1 MVNMSEISKAR
12 SDYLDKCFNG
22 FIRGRSLSTSRDAEV
37 FFESICSQPS
47 PSTCLEKVFARREAL
62 SALSHSIRLLATKV
76 LICKRI
82 CPFITY
88 LTHPDCEAIFGG
100 QLLEKLIQI
109 IVVPP
114 TTLNSMLQLYL
125 DDEFLDKDSNTEAL
139 ASLCL
144 HLINN
149 PSNEVAQGILAVS
162 AAVAKKPFTNHHLHK
177 IRELGYRIDKA
188 LSMKST
194 AVVMTGGESPEGR
207 HDNDF
212 GDFRKISIFPT
223 PDELSSTSRPF
234 YRRAVDVMTCDPT
247 VRSNVHIDNQY
258 RLLREDMLAELR
270 EDLKQVSN
278 PRKGRRSPTVL
289 GRLTPV
295 GFYTGDE
302 ARGQACALLVGVG
315 SGLEIIQSKPQ
326 NTRRAFLKDNSQF
339 LRHQSFGAI
348 CQGNELVGFAFV
360 VRDIDKLSGSPPVV
374 GLQFTSVDVISEV
387 LTAFHASQDIRFIIV
402 NTPVFAYE
410 PVLER
415 IKHINELTFGNRL
428 LGLPSGEEGD
438 ESVEYQPS
446 GCVSDWIRRHGDKSG
461 SEMVIRVDN
470 RLLRLDEAQHAAV
483 LTALKSNIAIIQ
495 GPPGTG
501 KSFVGALVAKLLL
514 DEPSTRILV
523 IAYTN
528 HALDQFLEDIIK
540 MGVTPEIMTRL
551 GSKYSPATESL
562 VFEKQFQRY
571 QYRRSPEA
579 NIRLFRLKD
588 DLNEARDKLNEL
600 FQKLSTSLTSS
611 DLLMHLEF
619 SEDSQAQQYWNAF
632 QIPTLDNDFTLAGR
646 KGSKMQEDFLIN
658 SWRQGRG
665 PGMMKHYI
673 PQECLGVW
681 KLHRDD
687 RQKLV
692 TIWANALRR
701 EQIETVRLHVSLFNT
716 LQHEI
721 DTLYSEAR
729 CDFVKTKRLVGSTT
743 TAAAKYS
750 ALIKATGPTC
760 VLVEEAGEILEAHI
774 LTALG
779 PSAKQLILIGD
790 HKQLRPKCKNYGLTV
805 EKGDGYDLNRSMFE
819 RLILQGHEYAT
830 LSKQHRMAPEISQLI
845 RVATYPGLQ
854 DGDKTRN
861 RPAVRGIPAR
871 VAFIN
876 HEHPE
881 VEFSAV
887 QELRDG
893 GALAS
898 KQNHFEAEMVLNV
911 VKYMGQQG
919 YKTDNIVIL
928 TPYLGQLRLL
938 RDMLSKNNDPL
949 LSDLDSHE
957 LRQAGLLTAAAAKV
971 EKGQIRLAT
980 IDNYQGEES
989 DIVIASLTR
998 SNNKGEIG
1006 FMKAPE
1012 RLNVLLSRARNCLIM
1027 IGNMDTFMKSSQG
1040 QETWLPFFSLMKQH
1054 NYLQDGFWVRCEQH
1068 PERTAMLS
1076 KPGDFSTHCPDG
1088 GCSELC
1094 GALLACGVH
1103 TCQRRCHRLLDHSNT
1118 PCDELIEKQ
1127 CAKQHTFHVACG
1139 KEQLT
1144 GCETCL
1150 KEEET
1155 IRRRTQKHLKI
1166 EKARL
1171 TRQAQYQR
1179 ELEQIQDEIAH
1190 QRRILRDDQKIAEQ
1204 QATIEQE
1211 RVSLAT
1217 LKDTVSRQNAL
1228 KVTKEAAK
1236 ADSKGP
1242 ATAKDPLNNITTQ
1255 TRNDDEIEPGSA
1267 REEWEIMKTDE
1278 LARSPVLD
1286 QLMTMIGLESI
1297 KRALLNIKSKVD
1309 TARLQDISTD
1319 SERFGCSLLGN
1330 PGTGKTT
1337 VARLY
1342 AKFLTSMGVIAG
1354 VCFKET
1360 SGSKLANIGVS
1371 GTEQLVQEVL
1381 DDGGG
1386 VIFIDEAYQL
1396 SSGNSPGGRA
1406 VLDYLLAEVENLN
1419 SKVVFIL
1426 AGYAKQM
1433 ETFFAHNPGFPSRF
1447 PHELKFD
1454 DYTDDELLRIL
1465 ESKINAKYSGRMK
1478 VEDGSQGLYCRIVA
1492 RRIGRGRGK
1501 EGFGNAR
1508 AVENVLAEIT
1518 QRQSERLRRQ
1528 RRQCEKPDVFV
1539 LTQQDLIGPE
1549 PSSALDAST
1558 AWKKLQDLIG
1568 LPSVKNS
1575 VGALVDTLKDNYQRE
1590 VQEQPIIEYNL
1601 NKVFLG
1607 NPGTGKTTVAKLYGQ
1622 VLVDLGMLSNGE
1634 VVIKNPSDFVGGHLG
1649 QSEQQTKGIL
1659 ASTMGKVLVIDEAYG
1674 LYGGNAS
1681 QGGGGFSDPYKS
1693 AVVDTIVAEIQSV
1706 PGEDRCV
1713 LLLGYEEQMEEMFQ
1727 NVNPGLSRRFPLASA
1742 FEFEDFDKDEMKQIL
1757 ELKLKQQAYRA
1768 TDRAKEV
1775 ALDMVERARNRPN
1788 FGNAGEI
1795 DIILNDAKARHQK
1808 RQRAGETKRA
1818 ADMLEAIDFDEDFDR
1833 LSQAETNIALLFKD
1847 TIGSE
1852 SIVAKLQGYQHTV
1865 RTMKAMGLDPL
1876 KSIPFTFLFRGPP
1889 GTGKTTTARK
1899 IGKIYYD
1906 MGFLAQ
1912 AEVIDCSA
1920 SDLIGQF
1927 VGQTGPKVRQLFD
1940 RALGRVLLIDEA
1952 YRLAEGHFAKEA
1964 LDEIVDAVT
1973 KERYTKR
1980 LIIIL
1985 AGYDNDINRL
1995 LSVNQGLT
2003 SRFPET
2009 IDFAGLPPQK
2019 CFNLLVNL
2027 IQKRQRDIQSQGN
2040 GMLDASCFND
2050 PTATFKNTCCR
2061 LFEDISKQPNWASGR
2076 DIETLAES
2084 MFRKALQ
2091 HVSIRDSAS
2100 SPTTIT
2106 ISETIA
2112 IAELEGMLRERG
2124 NRATGILEAYS
2135 QQDNTVAFAEQQ
2147 PPPQTINR
2155 GPPTTEPDP
2164 STSESAADEVQ
2175 DCETQKLDPIQARK
2189 PNTKLQATRDAGV
2202 SDEVWHQLQFDAAAE
2217 VAREHAYQA
2226 KLKAQREAIDD
2237 VIRDKIVKELLEEE
2251 ARRKKEAEAQAKL
2264 QARGLCPMGYQWI
2277 RQATGWRC
2285 AGGSHFVS
2293 QDQLA

>member
-1 MVNMSEISKAR
+1 MSVVRDGR
-12 SDYLDKCFNG
+12 SEHLDKCFNA
-22 FIRGRSLSTSRDAEV
+22 FIRGRSVSTVRDAEV

-47 PSTCLEKVFARREAL
+47 PATCLEKLFARREAL
-62 SALSHSIRLLATKV
+62 AAVSHSIRLLTTNV

-82 CPFITY
+82 FPFIIH
-88 LTHPDCEAIFGG
+88 LTHPDCAAICGG
-100 QLLEKLIQI
+100 QLLEKLIEI
-109 IVVPP
+109 IADHP

-125 DDEFLDKDSNTEAL
+125 HDEFIDKDANTEAL
-139 ASLCL
+139 ASLCF
-144 HLINN
+144 HLVDS
-149 PSNEVAQGILAVS
+149 PSNEVAQEIPAVS
-162 AAVAKKPFTNHHLHK
+162 AVIAKKPFTSHHLHRV
-177 IRELGYRIDKA
+177 REFGYRIQKA
-188 LSMKST
+188 LSMKYT
-194 AVVMTGGESPEGR
+194 TVVVTGMETPEGR

-223 PDELSSTSRPF
+223 PDELSSTTRPF
-234 YRRAVDVMTCDPT
+234 YRRAVDVMACEPT

-270 EDLKQVSN
+270 DDLKAVSS

-289 GRLTPV
+289 GNLTPF
-295 GFYTGDE
+295 GLFTGDQ
-302 ARGQACALLVGVG
+302 ARGQPCALLVGIG
-315 SGLEIIQSKPQ
+315 SGLGPIQANAPKA
-326 NTRRAFLKDNSQF
+326 RRAFLKDNPQI
-339 LRHQSFGAI
+339 LRHQSFGAV
-348 CQGNELVGFAFV
+348 CQGTELVGFAFV
-360 VRDIDKLSGSPPVV
+360 VRDIDKLSENPPVI
-374 GLQFTSVDVISEV
+374 GLQFTSVDVIARV
-387 LTAFHASQDIRFIIV
+387 LTAFHAAKDLRFIIV
-402 NTPVFAYE
+402 DTPVFAYE
-410 PVLER
+410 PVLQR
-415 IKHINELTFGNRL
+415 MKDITGLTLENRL
-428 LGLPSGEEGD
+428 LGVPDGEDGGGC
-438 ESVEYQPS
+438 VEYQPS
-446 GCVSDWIRRHGDKSG
+446 SCVSNWIRLHGETTGSG
-461 SEMVIRVDN
+461 TNIRVDG
-470 RLLRLDEAQHAAV
+470 RVLRLDEAQHAAV
-483 LTALKSNIAIIQ
+483 LKCLQSSVAIVQ

-514 DEPSTRILV
+514 DDPSTRMLA

-528 HALDQFLEDIIK
+528 HALDQFMEEIME
-540 MGVTPEIMTRL
+540 MGVSTDIMTRL
-551 GSKYSPATESL
+551 GSKYTTATKSL
-562 VFEKQFQRY
+562 LFKNQFQAY
-571 QYRRSPEA
+571 TYRRSSEA

-588 DLNEARDKLNEL
+588 DLNETRNKLDES
-600 FQKLSTSLTSS
+600 FQKLNKSLTSW
-611 DLLMHLEF
+611 DLLMYLEF
-619 SEDSQAQQYWNAF
+619 SEDPQAQQYWNAF
-632 QIPTLDNDFTLAGR
+632 QIPSLDSDFTLAGSR
-646 KGSKMQEDFLIN
+646 GNKMQPDFLIN

-665 PGMMKHYI
+665 PGMMKHYL
-673 PQECLGVW
+673 PSECFGAW
-681 KLHRDD
+681 KLGRDD

-692 TIWANALRR
+692 ATWASALRKQ
-701 EQIETVRLHVSLFNT
+701 QIETVRSHVTTFNT
-716 LQHEI
+716 LQREI
-721 DTLYSEAR
+721 DTLYNEAR
-729 CDFVKTKRLVGSTT
+729 CDLIKTKRLVGSTT

-750 ALIKATGPTC
+750 ALIKATRPTC

-779 PSAKQLILIGD
+779 PSTKQLILIGD

-845 RVATYPGLQ
+845 RALTYPSLQ
-854 DGDKTRN
+854 DGDKTFN
-861 RPAVRGIPAR
+861 RPAIRGIPAR

-876 HEHPE
+876 HDHPE
-881 VEFSAV
+881 VEFSAI

-893 GALAS
+893 GAIAS
-898 KQNHFEAEMVLNV
+898 KQNRFEAEMVLNV
-911 VKYMGQQG
+911 VRYMGQQG
-919 YKTDNIVIL
+919 YKTENIVIL

-938 RDMLSKNNDPL
+938 REMLSKNNDPL
-949 LSDLDSHE
+949 LSDLDSYE
-957 LRQAGLLTAAAAKV
+957 LRRAGLLTAAAAKV

-989 DIVIASLTR
+989 DIIITSLTR
-998 SNNKGEIG
+998 SNSKGEIG

-1027 IGNMDTFMKSSQG
+1027 IGNMETLMKSPQG
-1040 QETWLPFFSLMKQH
+1040 KETWLPFFSLMKQH

-1076 KPGDFSTHCPDG
+1076 KPDDFSTHCPDG
-1088 GCSELC
+1088 GCSEPC
-1094 GALLACGVH
+1094 GAELPCGVH

-1118 PCDELIEKQ
+1118 PCDELIEKI
-1127 CAKQHTFHVACG
+1127 CAKQHKFHVTCG
-1139 KEQLT
+1139 QKMLS

-1150 KEEET
+1150 KEEEA
-1155 IRRRTQKHLKI
+1155 IRRRAQKHLEI

-1171 TRQAQYQR
+1171 IRQAQYQR
-1179 ELEQIQDEIAH
+1179 ELKEIQDEIAH
-1190 QRRILRDDQKIAEQ
+1190 QRQILKDDQKIAEQ
-1204 QATIEQE
+1204 QTKLEQE
-1211 RVSLAT
+1211 RLSLET
-1217 LKDTVSRQNAL
+1217 LRETVSRKKAL
-1228 KVTKEAAK
+1228 KQSRDAAK
-1236 ADSKGP
+1236 PSSPGSTTPK
-1242 ATAKDPLNNITTQ
+1242 TTQ
-1255 TRNDDEIEPGSA
+1255 TNSVTNEQRDDEVEAGSA
-1267 REEWEIMKTDE
+1267 REEWEQLKTDE
-1278 LARSPVLD
+1278 LAQSDVLD
-1286 QLMTMIGLESI
+1286 ELMKMIGLESI

-1309 TARLQDISTD
+1309 TATRQGISTS

-1342 AKFLTSMGVIAG
+1342 ARFLTSMGVIAG
-1354 VCFKET
+1354 ACFKET
-1360 SGSKLANIGVS
+1360 SGSKLANMGVS
-1371 GTEQLVQEVL
+1371 GTEQLVQEVV

-1465 ESKINAKYSGRMK
+1465 QSKINAKYSGRMN
-1478 VEDGSQGLYCRIVA
+1478 VEDGTQGLYCRIVA

-1508 AVENVLAEIT
+1508 AVENMVAMIS

-1528 RRQCEKPDVFV
+1528 RRQRENPDDF
-1539 LTQQDLIGPE
+1539 LFTKRDLIGPE
-1549 PSSALDAST
+1549 PSSVLDTSA

-1568 LPSVKNS
+1568 LSSVKNS
-1575 VGALVDTLKDNYQRE
+1575 VGALVDTLKDNYLRE
-1590 VQEQPIIEYNL
+1590 VEEQPIIEYNL

-1659 ASTMGKVLVIDEAYG
+1659 ASTKGKVLVIDEAYG

-1681 QGGGGFSDPYKS
+1681 QGGGGFSDPYKT

-1713 LLLGYEEQMEEMFQ
+1713 LLLGYKEQMEEMFQ
-1727 NVNPGLSRRFPLASA
+1727 NRVLGVGL
-1742 FEFEDFDKDEMKQIL
+1742 FDL
-1757 ELKLKQQAYRA
+1757 
-1768 TDRAKEV
+1768 
-1775 ALDMVERARNRPN
+1775 
-1788 FGNAGEI
+1788 
-1795 DIILNDAKARHQK
+1795 
-1808 RQRAGETKRA
+1808 
-1818 ADMLEAIDFDEDFDR
+1818 LEAVDFDEDFDR
-1833 LSQAETNIALLFKD
+1833 LSQAETNVALLFKD

-1852 SIVAKLQGYQHTV
+1852 SIVTKLQDYQHTV
-1865 RTMKAMGLDPL
+1865 QTMKAMGLDPQE
-1876 KSIPFTFLFRGPP
+1876 SIPFTFLFRGPP

-1899 IGKIYYD
+1899 IGKVYYD

-1940 RALGRVLLIDEA
+1940 KALGRVLLIDEA

-1973 KERYTKR
+1973 KERYKKR

-1985 AGYDNDINRL
+1985 AGYENDINRL
-1995 LSVNQGLT
+1995 LSVNPGLT

-2009 IDFAGLPPQK
+2009 IDFLGLPPEK
-2019 CFNLLVNL
+2019 CFDLLAKLVE
-2027 IQKRQRDIQSQGN
+2027 KRQQEVRQRGSGT
-2040 GMLDASCFND
+2040 LDASCFD
-2050 PTATFKNTCCR
+2050 EPTAKFKATCCS
-2061 LFEDISKQPNWASGR
+2061 LFEHISKQPNWASGR

-2084 MFRKALQ
+2084 MFRTALK
-2091 HVSIRDSAS
+2091 HISTGSSAS

-2106 ISETIA
+2106 ISEKIT
-2112 IAELEGMLRERG
+2112 IAELQDMLQERR
-2124 NRATGILEAYS
+2124 NRGTAAPEARS
-2135 QQDNTVAFAEQQ
+2135 PRNIPSAFAEQHSS
-2147 PPPQTINR
+2147 PPVIDMGETTTKL
-2155 GPPTTEPDP
+2155 GPSDDETTTEQVKD
-2164 STSESAADEVQ
+2164 SECRNTEPAQASK
-2175 DCETQKLDPIQARK
+2175 QKIC
-2189 PNTKLQATRDAGV
+2189 LQATRDAGV
-2202 SDEVWHQLQFDAAAE
+2202 SDEVWNQLQLDAAEE
-2217 VAREHAYQA
+2217 VAREQAYQA
-2226 KLKAQREAIDD
+2226 KLKAKREAIDD
-2237 VIRDKIVKELLEEE
+2237 DLRDQIVKELLEEE
-2251 ARRKKEAEAQAKL
+2251 ERKKKEAEAKAKL
-2264 QARGLCPMGYQWI
+2264 QAQGRCPVGYQWI
-2277 RQATGWRC
+2277 RQSGGWRC

-2293 QDQLA
+2293 EGQLL